1 MSDSVSGPEI
11 APTLRGKNARRTF
24 LRIGALSTLGIGLA
38 SVLRSESAAAE
49 PANPAV
55 PGALG
60 AAKVAGAAGVA
71 GSAGTSSTTGRRARA
86 KSVLLVFLGGG
97 LSHHDSF
104 DLKPE
109 SPADVRGPYDSI
121 DTVVS
126 GLRIGEL
133 LPRMSRVMD
142 RLTLVR
148 SGAHNNDHHE
158 TATNWVLSGRFGTPF
173 GDFPALGAV
182 AAHELG
188 FHGKLPPYVAVPR
201 NPSFTWE
208 LGRSA
213 FLGGRYES
221 FKAGDPS
228 QAGYRVRDLAAAEPL
243 DATRLGR
250 RRAML
255 DTVDRLARQVEGND
269 QLQAYDQFQR
279 RAAEM
284 VLSTEAREGF
294 AMEQEAD
301 SLRDR
306 YGRHTFGQSCLLARR
321 LIERGTRFVT
331 VNYGGWDHHSK
342 IFPAL
347 DKKLPEFDQGFS
359 ALIED
364 MDQRG
369 LLNDHLVV
377 VMGEFGRTPKI
388 NKDAGRDH
396 WGPAASLLFAGAG
409 VARGRVIGATDR
421 DGAQVIDAPIR
432 PADVAS
438 TILQSLGID
447 PAKHLVTPDGRPI
460 AILDQGEL
468 IRGLFA

>member
-1 MSDSVSGPEI
+1 
-11 APTLRGKNARRTF
+11 
-24 LRIGALSTLGIGLA
+24 
-38 SVLRSESAAAE
+38 
-49 PANPAV
+49 
-55 PGALG
+55 
-60 AAKVAGAAGVA
+60 
-71 GSAGTSSTTGRRARA
+71 
-86 KSVLLVFLGGG
+86 
-97 LSHHDSF
+97 
-104 DLKPE
+104 
-109 SPADVRGPYDSI
+109 
-121 DTVVS
+121 
-126 GLRIGEL
+126 
-133 LPRMSRVMD
+133 
-142 RLTLVR
+142 
-148 SGAHNNDHHE
+148 
-158 TATNWVLSGRFGTPF
+158 
-173 GDFPALGAV
+173 
-182 AAHELG
+182 
-188 FHGKLPPYVAVPR
+188 
-201 NPSFTWE
+201 
-208 LGRSA
+208 
-213 FLGGRYES
+213 
-221 FKAGDPS
+221 
-228 QAGYRVRDLAAAEPL
+228 LAAAEPL

-306 YGRHTFGQSCLLARR
+306 YGRNTFGQSCLLARR

-331 VNYGGWDHHSK
+331 VNYGGWDHHAK
-342 IFPAL
+342 IFPSL

-359 ALIED
+359 ALMED

-409 VARGRVIGATDR
+409 VARGRVLGATDR
-421 DGAQVIDAPIR
+421 DGAQITEAPVR